1 MSFGSRVTFEP
12 VRELAFGGIGAAYAA
27 IGAVTV
33 DYTRLVRF
41 VNSTDVEVYIS
52 LDGSTNHIRIAAGSF
67 LLLDFTS
74 NEVGEVGFFV
84 AKGTIFYTKSVA
96 GAPSSGSVWIEVVYG
111 HGGA

>member
-12 VRELAFGGIGAAYAA
+12 IRELAFGSIGASYS
-27 IGAVTV
+27 AVGTLTV

-52 LDGSTNHIRIAAGSF
+52 LDGSTNNIRLASGSF
-67 LLLDFTS
+67 MLLDFTT
-74 NEVGEVGFFV
+74 NQVDEAGFFV
-84 AKGTIFYTKSVA
+84 AKGTVFYVKRVS

-111 HGGA
+111 VGGS